1 MGSLPYTLEGEEL
14 TLGMKSRARVA
25 VAVLWVWK
33 KKRRRVQ
40 SGCREGTSTNL
51 RVWWE
56 GDAYCG
62 WGWPLPPPHSPC
74 PSSSLISME
83 LRVG

>member
-1 MGSLPYTLEGEEL
+1 MALPLLQIHSVPDAGGEEGCLPYILEGEEL

-25 VAVLWVWK
+25 VTVLWVWK

-51 RVWWE
+51 RV
-56 GDAYCG
+56 
-62 WGWPLPPPHSPC
+62 
-74 PSSSLISME
+74 
-83 LRVG
+83 